1 MKFGQFYFKI
11 SLRFQSLLS
20 DPLFSLTLI
29 RHFAQTTFLNFLPM
43 FNYATRSAS
52 GYKSEYGTPLINVF
66 VAIYYLYHES
76 IATLFYTLHLTLQ
89 QHKHDLMCH
98 TCQHTVIVISAV
110 PLFNQHPVSS
120 HLLGLAYHYLFLELG
135 TDDLS
140 PMGKIN
146 HFFIQLLVYIHVI
159 SL

>member
-1 MKFGQFYFKI
+1 MTFGQFYFKI

-66 VAIYYLYHES
+66 VAIYYLYHKS
-76 IATLFYTLHLTLQ
+76 IASIHPQHCFTLFYTLHLTLQ

-98 TCQHTVIVISAV
+98 TCQHTATVISAV

-120 HLLGLAYHYLFLELG
+120 HPPGLAYHYLFLELG
-135 TDDLS
+135 TDD
-140 PMGKIN
+140 
-146 HFFIQLLVYIHVI
+146 FFVSYG
-159 SL
+159 